1 MNEASKKV
9 LDGVGGF
16 FFQKLLIFNQIP
28 LVAEYGLLFLYR
40 VSVIKPCKGWVV
52 ISGHNNL
59 TNETYIFTPF
69 PVGGNQSG
77 YIHFNLIK
85 IGSL

>member
-1 MNEASKKV
+1 MGPKNRKKQEKI
-9 LDGVGGF
+9 GTGH
-16 FFQKLLIFNQIP
+16 P
-28 LVAEYGLLFLYR
+28 ALVAEYGLLFLYR
-40 VSVIKPCKGWVV
+40 VSVIKPSKGWVV